1 MTGLRLAGA
10 RRHLARVHRCAA
22 AAARSAAARAGR
34 RVVRSTAGGPGA
46 PERPGRGARSRR
58 TQLAVSS
65 DPGAPHA
72 RPRRMGLPGPVP
84 DHAIARAMAHTQ
96 GTTPRLQ
103 RLSALVAIA
112 LVAIAVGFAFGRIL
126 VGHGATYRMIA
137 VGLASGV
144 LAWAT
149 ERRGMLAGH
158 ARERRGL
165 AARRHLARGPPRHV
179 ARAADVDHG
188 PVARDAR
195 DVGGPAGP
203 RVRVP
208 RAGDARSGD
217 GGRDRGVGGGVLLLR
232 PRVPGAEPAAFPRPA
247 RLRSSCSPTASW
259 TT

>member
-1 MTGLRLAGA
+1 MFIGA
-10 RRHLARVHRCAA
+10 PPPPQELPPLVRR
-22 AAARSAAARAGR
+22 R
-34 RVVRSTAGGPGA
+34 RVVRAAAGGPGA
-46 PERPGRGARSRR
+46 PDRPGRRARSATDPAR
-58 TQLAVSS
+58 VPSH
-65 DPGAPHA
+65 PGAPDP

-84 DHAIARAMAHTQ
+84 DHAIARTMAHTP

-158 ARERRGL
+158 ARERRGP

-179 ARAADVDHG
+179 ARAADADHASG
-188 PVARDAR
+188 
-195 DVGGPAGP
+195 
-203 RVRVP
+203 
-208 RAGDARSGD
+208 RSG
-217 GGRDRGVGGGVLLLR
+217 RSRR
-232 PRVPGAEPAAFPRPA
+232 WSASRPA
-247 RLRSSCSPTASW
+247 STSPPRRRRPPW
-259 TT
+259 